1 MATTSDTFSTLR
13 LCQEIVKSQINLHS
27 GATRRTCACGMWQ
40 DPDEKRSANAPQQQ
54 QYQTNRQQGA
64 AVADSK
70 QIYAVYLHYIYLLQ
84 GILSAYTHG

>member
-1 MATTSDTFSTLR
+1 MCMRVCVFCNIYLGNKQMATTSDTFSTLR

-40 DPDEKRSANAPQQQ
+40 DPDEKRSANAPQQYQ
-54 QYQTNRQQGA
+54 QYQANRQQGA

-70 QIYAVYLHYIYLLQ
+70 
-84 GILSAYTHG
+84 